1 MSRPRGFDVDHTLD
15 AALSVFWDRG
25 YTATSAQDLVDGT
38 GLGRGSLYNTFQSK
52 HGLFEA
58 ALRRYDTV
66 WTSRQVEVLEGE
78 GSVRD
83 RIRTVLMTVVEEET
97 APSPE
102 RRGCLAVNSAMELAG
117 QDKEV
122 TGLVRDIFARMEE
135 ALCAAIQR
143 AQRDGEIDKTQDAR
157 QLAQYLLSSMYGLRV
172 LGKVADRQTLTGIVD
187 QVLRTF

>member
-1 MSRPRGFDVDHTLD
+1 MSRPRGFDLDQTLD
-15 AALSVFWDRG
+15 VALAVFWKQG
-25 YTATSAQDLVDGT
+25 YTATSAQNLVDGT
-38 GLGRGSLYNTFQSK
+38 GLGRGSLYNTFHSK

-83 RIRTVLMTVVEEET
+83 RIRTVLMTVVDEEST
-97 APSPE
+97 PSPE

-117 QDKEV
+117 HDEEV
-122 TGLVRDIFARMEE
+122 TALVRHIFARMEE

-143 AQRDGEIDKTQDAR
+143 AQLDGEIDKTQDAR

-187 QVLRTF
+187 QVVRTF